1 MSLDYSRLCLYLL
14 NWRGICGPTVGHA
27 TRQQQ
32 TTAENSCVVKQ
43 LSQSQT
49 FQAGLKRKVQ
59 ITSRLIEAATNIF
72 LELKIFFISASHSL
86 K

>member
-32 TTAENSCVVKQ
+32 TTAENSCVPSSFDIGVHVHISTQ
-43 LSQSQT
+43 YVL
-49 FQAGLKRKVQ
+49 RR
-59 ITSRLIEAATNIF
+59 RLLLPSEC
-72 LELKIFFISASHSL
+72 
-86 K
+86 

>member
-32 TTAENSCVVKQ
+32 TTAENSCALCNSV
-43 LSQSQT
+43 LWWPGSEETEASEAT
-49 FQAGLKRKVQ
+49 DDNNNACFKR
-59 ITSRLIEAATNIF
+59 ISH
-72 LELKIFFISASHSL
+72 EL
-86 K
+86 